1 MYFSRLPLEIQKY
14 IIQHI
19 KIKTRVKY
27 ELIHDDGEQTTT
39 IFYKENKLYKLV
51 NNLFNYIIK

>member
-1 MYFSRLPLEIQKY
+1 
-14 IIQHI
+14 
-19 KIKTRVKY
+19 IKTRVKY